1 MMKRSLLASAIVFA
15 LMATGL
21 TGCDDNDKAEATP
34 AASSTPAATTEAP
47 AAPAKD
53 TAAENSAPAQTEQ
66 TAQAVQADKEAIY
79 DEKMNTYIECFNGLQ
94 LSIFHSI
101 DRYASWLKDF
111 HTGPTGKESIV
122 YGIYSVSESTIAK
135 CQKEIPEAAKLTPAL
150 EGMDEAATAFATSAV
165 DIANTINEIDK
176 YYEQENYKDD
186 AFAQGKALH
195 QTLLKNWEAF
205 KPASSA
211 YAAAIKKVDAERQ
224 IAHLNAIEQSEGK
237 SKNYYKLAIMIDAE
251 KVNNIIKE
259 DKFEPE
265 TAMKQLSEL
274 EKLTEE
280 LKAKEKAQP
289 DPFLNSFIS
298 SVGDYQLNAKKY
310 IRRIRDK
317 EPYSEQEQEW
327 IADANAGWMVEGS
340 YPSALKSYNEMVD
353 DYNRLH

>member
-1 MMKRSLLASAIVFA
+1 MKRSLLASAMALA

-21 TGCDDNDKAEATP
+21 TGCDDKDKAEAAP
-34 AASSTPAATTEAP
+34 AASSSPAQTTEAP
-47 AAPAKD
+47 ATPATADNAP
-53 TAAENSAPAQTEQ
+53 EQ
-66 TAQAVQADKEAIY
+66 TAPAVQADKDVIY
-79 DEKMNTYIECFNGLQ
+79 DEKMNTYIDCYNDLQ

-111 HTGPTGKESIV
+111 HTGPTGKERII
-122 YGIYSVSESTIAK
+122 YGIYSVSESSIAK
-135 CQKEIPEAAKLTPAL
+135 CQKQIPEVAKLTPAL
-150 EGMDEAATAFATSAV
+150 EGMDEAATEFVTSAV
-165 DIANTINEIDK
+165 DVANTINEIDK

-205 KPASSA
+205 EPASRA

-237 SKNYYKLAIMIDAE
+237 SVNYYKLAIMIDAE
-251 KVNNIIKE
+251 KVDSIIKE
-259 DKFEPE
+259 DTFDPE
-265 TAMKQLSEL
+265 TAMKQLNVL

-280 LKAKEKAQP
+280 LKVKDKAQP
-289 DPFLNSFIS
+289 DISMGRFIS
-298 SVGDYQLNAKKY
+298 SVEGYQLNAKKY

-317 EPYSEQEQEW
+317 EPYSEQEQKW

>member
-1 MMKRSLLASAIVFA
+1 MKRSLLASAIVFA

-21 TGCDDNDKAEATP
+21 TGCDDKDKAEAAP
-34 AASSTPAATTEAP
+34 AAASSTPAQTTEAP
-47 AAPAKD
+47 ATPAKD
-53 TAAENSAPAQTEQ
+53 TAAEDDAPAQTEQ
-66 TAQAVQADKEAIY
+66 TAPAVQADKDVIY
-79 DEKMNTYIECFNGLQ
+79 DEKMNTYIDCYNNLQ

-111 HTGPTGKESIV
+111 HTGPTGRESIV
-122 YGIYSVSESTIAK
+122 YGIYSVSESSIAK
-135 CQKEIPEAAKLTPAL
+135 CQKQIPEVAKLTPAL
-150 EGMDEAATAFATSAV
+150 EGMDEAATAFVTSAV

-211 YAAAIKKVDAERQ
+211 YAAAIKKVDDERQ

-237 SKNYYKLAIMIDAE
+237 SVNYYKLAIMIDAQ
-251 KVNNIIKE
+251 KVDSIIKE
-259 DKFEPE
+259 DKFDPE
-265 TAMKQLSEL
+265 TAMKQLNAL
-274 EKLTEE
+274 EKITEE
-280 LKAKEKAQP
+280 LKAKNKAQP
-289 DPFLNSFIS
+289 NISMGSFIS
-298 SVGDYQLNAKKY
+298 SVEDYQLNAKKY

-317 EPYSEQEQEW
+317 EPYSEQEREW

-340 YPSALKSYNEMVD
+340 YPAALKSYNEMVD